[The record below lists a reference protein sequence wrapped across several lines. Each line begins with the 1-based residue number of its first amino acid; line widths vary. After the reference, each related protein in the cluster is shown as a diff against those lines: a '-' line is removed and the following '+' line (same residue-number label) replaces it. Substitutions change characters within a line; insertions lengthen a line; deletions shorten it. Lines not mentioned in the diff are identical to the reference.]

1 MLYNDINL
9 AVKLPYY
16 HFLKGNQGMVKTYI
30 SYILIFSFHDAH
42 SFIIDV
48 ALHSVYSTIKK
59 LITIKRYYLVRYS
72 NFFSKDMKATFLIYI
87 EPPT

>member
-9 AVKLPYY
+9 AVK
-16 HFLKGNQGMVKTYI
+16 GNQGIVKTYI
-30 SYILIFSFHDAH
+30 GYIVIFPFHDAN

-48 ALHSVYSTIKK
+48 ALHSVYGAIQR
-59 LITIKRYYLVRYS
+59 LITIKRYYLVRYG
-72 NFFSKDMKATFLIYI
+72 NFFSKDMKVTFLIYI